1 MLQRLVSKHCGCGIE
16 SEHVVALDVWV
27 VLHIVAID
35 VVLYSRYVYLYV
47 QNRVISVWWLYAM
60 LLASKDMM
68 EGNQS

>member
-47 QNRVISVWWLYAM
+47 SMHIYM
-60 LLASKDMM
+60 
-68 EGNQS
+68 